1 MIFNK
6 RWYGIKGE
14 TIEKG
19 SKYAMSVVRVQT
31 TKDGP
36 WQALTDKE
44 LEQLLAE
51 HNFLVYEAEKNPRPR
66 AKPLIVT
73 IPDPDKPDKAPSI
86 VKMIKKKMKPRFNIK
101 EQVKVLGADSL
112 LPPSKKKAKKSVA
125 KKKGK
130 KK

>member
-31 TKDGP
+31 TKDGA

-51 HNFLVYEAEKNPRPR
+51 HNQVIYNNEAKV
-66 AKPLIVT
+66 AK
-73 IPDPDKPDKAPSI
+73 S
-86 VKMIKKKMKPRFNIK
+86 RFDIK

-112 LPPSKKKAKKSVA
+112 LPTSKKKTKKPAA